1 MFIVEGRISHVISVW
16 HTDGTNRLELVKVH
30 GIVLTM
36 AYDGK
41 HLYFSDS
48 LRGTI
53 EQIEVNGENRTVL
66 RSHLGTPVAMDVGA
80 DSVFWLTQSSTRIS
94 WLNKQ
99 ETKTMP
105 DFVIDASENIAVDY
119 RLMVVVDLF
128 NIESHKHP
136 CVGCSGGCSDI
147 CAPTPDGHLPM
158 SIG

>member
-1 MFIVEGRISHVISVW
+1 
-16 HTDGTNRLELVKVH
+16 
-30 GIVLTM
+30 M

-53 EQIEVNGENRTVL
+53 ERIEVNGENRTIL

-80 DSVFWLTQSSTRIS
+80 DSVFWLTQLSTRIS

-128 NIESHKHP
+128 
-136 CVGCSGGCSDI
+136 
-147 CAPTPDGHLPM
+147 
-158 SIG
+158 